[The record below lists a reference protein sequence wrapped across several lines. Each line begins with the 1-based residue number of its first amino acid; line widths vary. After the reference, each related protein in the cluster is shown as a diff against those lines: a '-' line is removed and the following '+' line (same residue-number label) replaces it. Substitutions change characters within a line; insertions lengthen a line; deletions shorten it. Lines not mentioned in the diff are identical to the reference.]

1 MTHPESNSDDEGGLT
16 EGGSGKGGTL
26 GTPSTDNVEQVAGGE
41 QTGMVVSGGGMADPS
56 EDDASAA
63 GERGLG

>member
-16 EGGSGKGGTL
+16 EGGSGRGGTL

-41 QTGMVVSGGGMADPS
+41 QEGMVVSGGGMADPS

>member
-16 EGGSGKGGTL
+16 EGDS
-26 GTPSTDNVEQVAGGE
+26 
-41 QTGMVVSGGGMADPS
+41 GMADPS

-63 GERGLG
+63 DERGLG

>member
-16 EGGSGKGGTL
+16 EGGSGEGGTT
-26 GTPSTDNVEQVAGGE
+26 GTADSDLAEGPAGGT

-56 EDDASAA
+56 ADDGGPGSDV
-63 GERGLG
+63 